1 MVDIIEG
8 IIYPLSITVF
18 FFGPGIFRY
27 PLHNSRL
34 YLNLFSALFLWSA
47 YVYGFYYVVISWPE
61 ILGDFI
67 NSFAVIMSLIVTIM
81 SIIITFHKKKVQ
93 FHFNEFSYVYK
104 KLILVDDT
112 LEKLGTPKEYHK
124 IRNSIKQMLIIWFMM
139 ICVTLTSD
147 SLLCIEVF
155 KDIKAM
161 LIPLFMDYCLWIN
174 TFMDIIFMVLLRYI
188 GTRFN
193 IINEHIRRLSET
205 EKCGLRCTKKSVIT
219 RHYVGSTK
227 NCKRTVWI
235 TMHLHSELCQ
245 VARDV
250 NSLFGIQMT
259 LQMISY
265 FVLIIAMCHM
275 QFNVLCFIQV
285 YMHKVVTL
293 KLLLNTNVWLT
304 VYLTRL
310 ILLNHTCESVSTKV
324 ISIFT
329 GFLFL
334 QIITLN
340 ADYHITQ
347 ILQFVLQIS
356 LRPLQFSGMG
366 MFHFGY
372 TFTRKF
378 FLWVVT
384 TIIFLMQM
392 KSSPISRTLIF
403 EGNNMTCD

>member
-81 SIIITFHKKKVQ
+81 SIIITFHKKKN
-93 FHFNEFSYVYK
+93 FRMCIR

-235 TMHLHSELCQ
+235 TM
-245 VARDV
+245 
-250 NSLFGIQMT
+250 
-259 LQMISY
+259 
-265 FVLIIAMCHM
+265 
-275 QFNVLCFIQV
+275 
-285 YMHKVVTL
+285 
-293 KLLLNTNVWLT
+293 
-304 VYLTRL
+304 
-310 ILLNHTCESVSTKV
+310 
-324 ISIFT
+324 
-329 GFLFL
+329 
-334 QIITLN
+334 
-340 ADYHITQ
+340 
-347 ILQFVLQIS
+347 
-356 LRPLQFSGMG
+356 
-366 MFHFGY
+366 
-372 TFTRKF
+372 
-378 FLWVVT
+378 
-384 TIIFLMQM
+384 
-392 KSSPISRTLIF
+392 
-403 EGNNMTCD
+403 

>member
-81 SIIITFHKKKVQ
+81 SIIITFHKKKN
-93 FHFNEFSYVYK
+93 FRMCIR

-174 TFMDIIFMVLLRYI
+174 TFMDIIFMVLLRFVNLTLLHLQLVMSMVTEVFLTFYI
-188 GTRFN
+188 RN
-193 IINEHIRRLSET
+193 DIDIL
-205 EKCGLRCTKKSVIT
+205 KAP
-219 RHYVGSTK
+219 
-227 NCKRTVWI
+227 
-235 TMHLHSELCQ
+235 HSELNPDL
-245 VARDV
+245 ARQ
-250 NSLFGIQMT
+250 N
-259 LQMISY
+259 Y
-265 FVLIIAMCHM
+265 FMG
-275 QFNVLCFIQV
+275 
-285 YMHKVVTL
+285 
-293 KLLLNTNVWLT
+293 
-304 VYLTRL
+304 
-310 ILLNHTCESVSTKV
+310 STEAK
-324 ISIFT
+324 
-329 GFLFL
+329 
-334 QIITLN
+334 
-340 ADYHITQ
+340 
-347 ILQFVLQIS
+347 
-356 LRPLQFSGMG
+356 
-366 MFHFGY
+366 
-372 TFTRKF
+372 
-378 FLWVVT
+378 
-384 TIIFLMQM
+384 
-392 KSSPISRTLIF
+392 
-403 EGNNMTCD
+403 